1 MYTDHL
7 FNKEVQYC
15 ALYGN
20 ILMDNNSAVV
30 IKAF

>member
-15 ALYGN
+15 TLYGN
-20 ILMDNNSAVV
+20 ILMDSAVV

>member
-1 MYTDHL
+1 MYSDHL

-20 ILMDNNSAVV
+20 ILMDSSVV

>member
-7 FNKEVQYC
+7 FNKEVQYR
-15 ALYGN
+15 ALYGK
-20 ILMDNNSAVV
+20 ILMDSSVV